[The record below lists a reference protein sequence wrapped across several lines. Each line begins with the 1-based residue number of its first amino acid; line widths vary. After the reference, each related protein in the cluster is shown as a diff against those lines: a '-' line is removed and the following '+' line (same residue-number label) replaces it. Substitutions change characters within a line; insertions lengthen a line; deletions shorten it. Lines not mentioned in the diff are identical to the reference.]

1 MNSSG
6 RGSRF
11 YPDPLQRLGI
21 LNPANWILPATALS
35 IISPLALLT
44 VTVLLLASEELWTA
58 LRLRLPFFAAGI
70 PALAA
75 LLLSW
80 LVAWR
85 CSRRPGRLWPR
96 LWALLLALASA
107 ALAPLAFFYGSLFP
121 PLAALSCGMLA
132 GSVFLLPRLLRLHP
146 DSSSIGRMGLVMLLL
161 LILLLVAL
169 LATLTSVSAH
179 GAVDLGLDRLGGAH
193 A

>member
-11 YPDPLQRLGI
+11 YPDPLRRLGA

-35 IISPLALLT
+35 ISSPLALLM
-44 VTVLLLASEELWTA
+44 VTVLLVATEDLWVA
-58 LRLRLPFFAAGI
+58 WRLRLHSSAAGI
-70 PALAA
+70 PAIAA

-96 LWALLLALASA
+96 LWALMLALAST
-107 ALAPLAFFYGSLFP
+107 ALAPLAFLHGWQFP
-121 PLAALSCGMLA
+121 PLAALSCGVLA
-132 GSVFLLPRLLRLHP
+132 GSVFLLPRLLRLQP
-146 DSSSIGRMGLVMLLL
+146 DSSWIGRMGLVMLLL
-161 LILLLVAL
+161 LILLLIAL
-169 LATLTSVSAH
+169 MATITSLSAH
-179 GAVDLGLDRLGGAH
+179 GAVDVGLDRLGGAH

>member
-6 RGSRF
+6 RGTRF
-11 YPDPLQRLGI
+11 YPDPLQRLGV

-35 IISPLALLT
+35 ILSPLALLM
-44 VTVLLLASEELWTA
+44 VTGLLMANEGLWTTW
-58 LRLRLPFFAAGI
+58 RLKLPFFAAGI
-70 PALAA
+70 PAIAA

-96 LWALLLALASA
+96 LWVSMLALASA
-107 ALAPLAFFYGSLFP
+107 ALAPLAFLYGSQSP

-132 GSVFLLPRLLRLHP
+132 AAVFLLPRLLRLHP
-146 DSSSIGRMGLVMLLL
+146 DSSWIGRMGLVLLMLLA
-161 LILLLVAL
+161 LLLVSL
-169 LATLTSVSAH
+169 MATLTSLAAH
-179 GAVDLGLDRLGGAH
+179 EVFDHLGGRYA
-193 A
+193 